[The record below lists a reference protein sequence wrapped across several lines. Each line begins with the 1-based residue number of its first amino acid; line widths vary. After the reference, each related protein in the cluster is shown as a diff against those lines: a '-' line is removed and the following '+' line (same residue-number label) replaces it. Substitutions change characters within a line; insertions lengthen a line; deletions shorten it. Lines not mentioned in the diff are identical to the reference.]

1 MTRALALRLL
11 PAHLLALVL
20 VGIAV
25 GLGVWQLNGWEA
37 RRTAEARDLTRVEP
51 VAMPSV
57 MGPDD
62 PYPGDAVGQPVLV
75 EGTWVPEGTVYV
87 ADREH
92 EGRDG
97 FWAVTPVAIGAADDP
112 ALLVV
117 RGWTPDPTQAPA
129 PPTGRA
135 ELVAWLQPP
144 EGTSGVT
151 DEDPGD
157 DVLPQVRIADA
168 IQHVDQDLYGAYAV
182 VADRVAAIG
191 PTPSPVEI
199 LVNNAG
205 YGLATPFTETEV
217 EAEEQLLDVLVRAVL
232 VLSHAAV
239 RSMSGRG
246 RGQIINVSSVA
257 GFITSGTYSAA
268 KSYVT
273 VFTESL
279 SSQLSGTGVTAT
291 ALCPGFVVTEFHQR
305 AGIDRGERTGP
316 LWLDAKDLVR
326 TALADADRGRA
337 VSIPSPQ
344 YKALVTVLRHV
355 PRAIV
360 RNPAVLAVHRRR

>member
-1 MTRALALRLL
+1 MSTALVTGATAGIGREFAEQLAARGHDVVLVARDVERLEGAAAELRERHRVEVEVL
-11 PAHLLALVL
+11 PA
-20 VGIAV
+20 
-25 GLGVWQLNGWEA
+25 
-37 RRTAEARDLTRVEP
+37 DL
-51 VAMPSV
+51 S
-57 MGPDD
+57 
-62 PYPGDAVGQPVLV
+62 
-75 EGTWVPEGTVYV
+75 
-87 ADREH
+87 DR
-92 EGRDG
+92 G
-97 FWAVTPVAIGAADDP
+97 
-112 ALLVV
+112 
-117 RGWTPDPTQAPA
+117 
-129 PPTGRA
+129 
-135 ELVAWLQPP
+135 ELQ
-144 EGTSGVT
+144 
-151 DEDPGD
+151 
-157 DVLPQVRIADA
+157 R
-168 IQHVDQDLYGAYAV
+168 
-182 VADRVAAIG
+182 VADRVAAAG

-257 GFITSGTYSAA
+257 GFITSGTYAAA

-316 LWLDAKDLVR
+316 FWLDAKDLVR